1 MKLLEYALLK
11 LSEESSEVAQMCSKC
26 TQFTLHE
33 VKIGETLHNAGR
45 LHAEIDDFLAS
56 VQVLND
62 LGLNYV
68 PNAKAQVAKMHKMY
82 KFLKFSEK
90 LGTISSE
97 DVKLFQ
103 LKVLGETDELS

>member
-11 LSEESSEVAQMCSKC
+11 LSEESNEVAQMCSKC
-26 TQFTLHE
+26 TQFTLNE
-33 VKIGETLHNAGR
+33 VKIGEVLHNAGR

-68 PNAKAQVAKMHKMY
+68 PNAKAQVAKMYKMY
-82 KFLKFSEK
+82 KFLKFSET
-90 LGTISSE
+90 LGTISKE
-97 DVKLFQ
+97 DVKLFRI
-103 LKVLGETDELS
+103 KVLGETE

>member
-1 MKLLEYALLK
+1 VKLLEYALLK
-11 LSEESSEVAQMCSKC
+11 LSEEASEVAQMCSKC

-33 VKIGETLHNAGR
+33 IKIEETLHNAGR

-62 LGLNYV
+62 LGLNYI